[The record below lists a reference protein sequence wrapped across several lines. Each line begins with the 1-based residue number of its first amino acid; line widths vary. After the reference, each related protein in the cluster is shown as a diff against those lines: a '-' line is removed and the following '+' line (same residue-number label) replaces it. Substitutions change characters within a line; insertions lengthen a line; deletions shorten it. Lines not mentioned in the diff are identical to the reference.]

1 MRAISSAFA
10 TGDLAWVFGSCV
22 SLGTDCAGRVF
33 LFAEGSSVSH
43 LKTPSALSGDVEV
56 VVWGQCASRSMDKH
70 MFSPQI
76 DDVFESL
83 DGKDNGG
90 VSLIRTLLLRCQ
102 PP

>member
-1 MRAISSAFA
+1 MRATPPAFA
-10 TGDLAWVFGSCV
+10 TGDLAWVFGGCV
-22 SLGTDCAGRVF
+22 LLSTDCTGRVF
-33 LFAEGSSVSH
+33 CFAEGGSVSH
-43 LKTPSALSGDVEV
+43 LEASCAAGGEGKV
-56 VVWGQCASRSMDKH
+56 VVWSYGAPVSMDKH

-76 DDVFESL
+76 VDVFESL